1 MPEHY
6 DLDSPLGA
14 PGVASEPYATA
25 HDMNLVRKSIRLSED
40 GQIRRDM
47 GDETFWD
54 DVVANAV
61 EILEPGR
68 VSDILR
74 E

>member
-1 MPEHY
+1 
-6 DLDSPLGA
+6 
-14 PGVASEPYATA
+14 
-25 HDMNLVRKSIRLSED
+25 
-40 GQIRRDM
+40 M